1 MISVLIASYNRNV
14 VNLVNQLH
22 DQLIKTK
29 VTFEII
35 CFDDASKSDD
45 NIENL
50 ELNKLPNCTFKTLEK
65 NIGRSSIRNLLASK
79 ASFNWLLFLDA
90 DVLPTSGKFIEKYL
104 EVISTKVNAVFLG
117 GIKYR
122 EYDDKYKL
130 RWKFGKKSEEVSH
143 FIRNISPEKYFFTAN
158 FLIEKSIFNAIK
170 FNEKLTEYG
179 YEDLLF
185 AKEIS
190 HSGIAI
196 KHIENEVFH
205 LGIDTNLEFV
215 SKTKKAIQ
223 NLCYLIENKE
233 INKED
238 TNLSKQYFKIKPF
251 GIFNVL
257 NLFSKYF
264 EKQTIQRSSIFYY
277 NLFRVTYLDSVFK
290 NRN

>member
-14 VNLVNQLH
+14 VNLVNELH
-22 DQLIKTK
+22 SQLIKTK
-29 VTFEII
+29 VSFEII
-35 CFDDASKSDD
+35 CFDDASRSASNIN
-45 NIENL
+45 NIEINQL
-50 ELNKLPNCTFKTLEK
+50 SNCSFKTLEK
-65 NIGRSSIRNLLASK
+65 NIGRSAIRNLLATK

-90 DVLPTSGKFIEKYL
+90 DVLPTSSKFIEKYL
-104 EVISTKVNAVFLG
+104 ENIKTEENDVFLG

-122 EYDDKYKL
+122 ECDDKRKL
-130 RWKFGKKSEEVSH
+130 RWKFGKKNEEVTST
-143 FIRNISPEKYFFTAN
+143 IRNKNPEKYFFTAN
-158 FLIEKSIFNAIK
+158 FLIQKSTFNSIK
-170 FNEKLTEYG
+170 FNEELTEYG

-185 AKEIS
+185 AKELNQS
-190 HSGIAI
+190 KIAI
-196 KHIENEVFH
+196 KHTENEVFH

-215 SKTKKAIQ
+215 LKTKKAIN
-223 NLCYLIENKE
+223 NLCYLIKNKR
-233 INKED
+233 INIED